1 MVFYVI
7 GLGLGDEDD
16 ITVKGLKAIKRC
28 HKVYLEAY
36 TSVLGTPK
44 ERLEEAYGKEIVV
57 ADRNMVESEAESIYL
72 QVRMLLWVAC
82 GRG

>member
-1 MVFYVI
+1 MVLYVI

-16 ITVKGLKAIKRC
+16 ITVKGLKAVQLC
-28 HKVYLEAY
+28 DKVYLEAY
-36 TSVLGTPK
+36 TSVLAAPK

-72 QVRMLLWVAC
+72 QVR
-82 GRG
+82 